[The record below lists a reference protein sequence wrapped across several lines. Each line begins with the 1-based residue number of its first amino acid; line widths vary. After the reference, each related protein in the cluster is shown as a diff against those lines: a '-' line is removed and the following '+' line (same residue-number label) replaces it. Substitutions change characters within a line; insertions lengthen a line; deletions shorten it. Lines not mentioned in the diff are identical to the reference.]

1 MADELRR
8 APARNRTMERRAR
21 WERWQARGRAR
32 VVHPSYGSVVV
43 PHHSNLAALLCAA
56 ETWGCDWLTIRG
68 AQVWRLR
75 EGEEYTNESERQRDE
90 KPAGP

>member
-1 MADELRR
+1 MNRVRQVRTRKQQARKR
-8 APARNRTMERRAR
+8 AEVLEFPVTVVRNRTYIPRA
-21 WERWQARGRAR
+21 AFL
-32 VVHPSYGSVVV
+32 P
-43 PHHSNLAALLCAA
+43 
-56 ETWGCDWLTIRG
+56 IRG